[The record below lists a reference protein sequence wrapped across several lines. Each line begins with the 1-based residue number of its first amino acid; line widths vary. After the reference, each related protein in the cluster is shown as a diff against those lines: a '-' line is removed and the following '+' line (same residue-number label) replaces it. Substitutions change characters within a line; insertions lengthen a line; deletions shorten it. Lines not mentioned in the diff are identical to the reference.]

1 MTYSSRRS
9 FVVGGVIAAGAG
21 VAGCSGGGGSSS
33 TGSVVTPVAEATPS
47 GPVLTASEMSDWQKL
62 LGSSFVITTP
72 SGKVTATLA
81 SLEQIVD
88 ASRPTNLARH
98 LGFFATFQ
106 MALGQVPAGQ
116 KTYQLSHATK
126 GSFDL
131 FLGMP
136 GQSNGQGV
144 ITALLN

>member
-9 FVVGGVIAAGAG
+9 FVVGGVAIAGAG
-21 VAGCSGGGGSSS
+21 VAGCSGGGSSG
-33 TGSVVTPVAEATPS
+33 GSVVTPPVSQATPS

-62 LGSSFVITTP
+62 LGSSFVITTD
-72 SGKVTATLA
+72 SGKVSAVLA
-81 SLEQIVD
+81 SIEQIVD
-88 ASRPTNLARH
+88 ASRPSTLNRH

-106 MALGQVPAGQ
+106 IAAGQTLAGQ
-116 KTYQLSHATK
+116 KTYQLSHATR
-126 GSFDL
+126 GNFDL

-136 GQSNGQGV
+136 GQSNGQAL